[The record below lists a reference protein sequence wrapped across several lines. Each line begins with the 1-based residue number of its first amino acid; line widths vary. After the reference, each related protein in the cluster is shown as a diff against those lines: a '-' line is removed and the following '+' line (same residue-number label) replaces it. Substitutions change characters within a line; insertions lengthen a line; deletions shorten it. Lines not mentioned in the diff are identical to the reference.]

1 MSSCADHSVTQLSNA
16 IVAHACGRQ
25 TEQFWQGQ
33 VFDACF
39 CYELWRRAL
48 AQPLLAESKQAW
60 TFVHHQYLRQATIWA
75 KSHPYFGQT
84 GQEPDD
90 LAALALEKM
99 WVAFHRQ
106 PEKFSQFPQEDAGI
120 CLKSLLRFLKMCVH
134 SIVMDALRQREQGA
148 PLEQADTALFAVATA
163 ETGDAEAF
171 WRCIY
176 ERLHDE
182 EERLVLD
189 AMFIYGLK
197 PRQIQDRYAVQFPD
211 VQRIYRI
218 KENVLARFRRDEG
231 LRECLGE

>member
-1 MSSCADHSVTQLSNA
+1 MSSCADHPVTSLSNA
-16 IVAHACGRQ
+16 IVAHACQRQ

-33 VFDACF
+33 VVDPCA

-48 AQPLLAESKQAW
+48 AQPRQAESKRAW
-60 TFVHHQYLRQATIWA
+60 AFVHQQYLRQATIWA
-75 KSHPYFGQT
+75 KGHPYFSQT

-106 PEKFSQFPQEDAGI
+106 PDKFNQFPREDAGI

-148 PLEQADTALFAVATA
+148 PLEQVDTAFFAVATP

-176 ERLHDE
+176 ERLQDE
-182 EERLVLD
+182 EERLVVD
-189 AMFIYGLK
+189 AMFIYDLK
-197 PRQIQDRYAVQFPD
+197 PRQIQDRYATRFPD

-218 KENVLARFRRDEG
+218 KENVLARFRRDDA